1 MDEISI
7 TKKMAT
13 SELTSFPVGLDKER
27 PLIHADATSEHGS
40 TEQTRR
46 HRRKQGKLAW
56 EINCLDPL
64 VFCF

>member
-46 HRRKQGKLAW
+46 HRRKQ
-56 EINCLDPL
+56 
-64 VFCF
+64 